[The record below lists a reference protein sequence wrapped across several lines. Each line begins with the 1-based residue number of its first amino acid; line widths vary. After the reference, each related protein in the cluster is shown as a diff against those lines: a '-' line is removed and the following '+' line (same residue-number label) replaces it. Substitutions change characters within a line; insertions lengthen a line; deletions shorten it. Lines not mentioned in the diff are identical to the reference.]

1 MKLFINKKE
10 NVMKKEFILFAAAVL
25 FAVPEAQA
33 LPRCTAQQTG
43 ASYVGSWRKPDGAW
57 ELPFSC
63 LNGVS
68 AKVGIEGTVDARQDD
83 GIYFLMKEDGARD
96 GEDFYNDAC
105 DAISEYCETALD
117 SEAPSAEGSGE
128 AGEDGSVETG
138 SVFEMTD

>member
-1 MKLFINKKE
+1 MLFI
-10 NVMKKEFILFAAAVL
+10 VAH
-25 FAVPEAQA
+25 VPIT
-33 LPRCTAQQTG
+33 PRCTAQQTG
-43 ASYVGSWRKPDGAW
+43 ASYVGSWRKPDGVW